1 MRDKV
6 NRPGKSFAFLRAGT
20 ALAVA
25 AGLLCAPVSVSP
37 ASAFEIFG
45 MKFFEDEEETA
56 AVIDPVNY
64 TLTLNP
70 GTDDDDLKEA
80 IENTA
85 HLKQDEGTPVSGD
98 LGLVI
103 KARDDRD
110 RILAALYEN
119 ARYGGVV
126 TVTIDGQDLD
136 ALPPNPEFNRRG
148 AIPVTISV
156 EPGPVF
162 TFGDIVFS
170 GDAEGRNPADYDL
183 VPGARAA
190 STTILKAGER
200 IVVDL
205 EAEGRPLARLT
216 ERNATADHA
225 SQTVDVVIAAEGG
238 PVAPVGE
245 VGVTGTKT
253 VDPAFVQRYS
263 RINAGQPYSPEAL
276 TKASE
281 RLRQLGVFSSVTIRE
296 ASALAPDGSLPM
308 TIEVSEGKHRYFGAG
323 AQYSNTDGLGL
334 QGYWGHRNL
343 FGQAESLRVEGAI
356 NRIGEA
362 QDFGEL
368 DYSSAI
374 LFSKPGAFGPTT
386 TFNASIK
393 ASIVDPDAYKAFTV
407 TAAAGV
413 SVELSDQ
420 DTVSAGGEVM
430 WSDVDDAFGKNK
442 YLTASIPI
450 EYVRDT
456 RDNKLNPTEGY
467 RAMINAKPSY
477 ENYRGTFFSSFE
489 GAITGY
495 QALGAEDRLVLAGK
509 LAAGTI
515 IGGSELSDIPATRRF
530 FLGGGGTVRGYGY
543 QEISPR
549 NGDNE
554 LLGGRSYAT
563 ASAEVRIGVTETIG
577 VVPFIDVGTVS
588 TDEVPDFK
596 DIRAG
601 AGIGLRYATPFGP
614 LRLDVAVPLKKYPGG
629 TSFGVYAGIGQSF

>member
-6 NRPGKSFAFLRAGT
+6 NRPEKSFAFLKAGT

-25 AGLLCAPVSVSP
+25 AALAVAPLSASP
-37 ASAFEIFG
+37 AFAFEIFG
-45 MKFFEDEEETA
+45 MKFFEDDEDTVS
-56 AVIDPVNY
+56 VIDPVNY

-85 HLKQDEGTPVSGD
+85 LLKQDEGKPVSGD

-110 RILAALYEN
+110 RILAALYEQ

-126 TVTIDGQDLD
+126 KVTVDGQDLD
-136 ALPPNPEFNRRG
+136 QLPPNPEFPNRG
-148 AIPVTISV
+148 AIPVTITV

-162 TFGDIVFS
+162 TFGEIAFS
-170 GDAEGRNPADYDL
+170 GDAEGRNPADYGL
-183 VPGARAA
+183 VAGARAD
-190 STTILKAGER
+190 STIILKAGEKM
-200 IVVDL
+200 VVDL
-205 EAEGRPLARLT
+205 KAEGRPLAKLT
-216 ERNATADHA
+216 ERNATADHKT
-225 SQTVDVVIAAEGG
+225 QTVDVVIAAEGG

-253 VDPAFVQRYS
+253 VDADFVQRYS

-276 TKASE
+276 NKAAE
-281 RLRQLGVFSSVTIRE
+281 RLRTLGVFSSVTIRE
-296 ASALAPDGSLPM
+296 ADKLAPDGSLPM
-308 TIEVSEGKHRYFGAG
+308 TIEVSEGKHRYFGVG
-323 AQYSNTDGLGL
+323 AQVSNTDGLGL

-343 FGQAESLRVEGAI
+343 FGQAESLRIEGSVS
-356 NRIGEA
+356 RIGESA
-362 QDFGEL
+362 LGDM
-368 DYSSAI
+368 DYSTAI
-374 LFSKPGAFGPTT
+374 LFSKPGAFGPAS
-386 TFNASIK
+386 TFNASLK
-393 ASIVDPDAYKAFTV
+393 ASIVDPDAYKAFTT

-430 WSDVDDAFGKNK
+430 WSDVEDAFGKNK
-442 YLTASIPI
+442 YLTAAIPI

-456 RDNKLNPTEGY
+456 RDDKLNPTEGY
-467 RAMINAKPSY
+467 RAMINAKPTY
-477 ENYRGTFFSSFE
+477 EIKRGTFFSSFE

-495 QALGAEDRLVLAGK
+495 QALGEEKRFVLAGK
-509 LAAGTI
+509 VAAGTI
-515 IGGSELSDIPATRRF
+515 IGGDELSDIPATRRF

-549 NGDNE
+549 NGKGKI
-554 LLGGRSYAT
+554 LGGRSYVAAT
-563 ASAEVRIGVTETIG
+563 AEARIGVTETIG
-577 VVPFIDVGTVS
+577 IVPFIDVGTVS

-614 LRLDVAVPLKKYPGG
+614 LRLDVAVPLKKYDGG